1 MKKKIFVLDCTL
13 RDGGFALEDAMIN
26 GDKTKVFDRTTILNF
41 IKQIKRSK
49 IEFIEIGAIEISDYN
64 KKKFSIYKNLQEISK
79 LIPKNKSSKQMY
91 AALYRGPDTPSKDIP
106 KWNPSYCKYIRVII
120 RYSEMKKSLEF
131 CRMLS
136 EKGYDVFVQPMVTS
150 RYSLPELKTLIKECN
165 NFSAYALYIVDSYG
179 LMNSKDVLKL
189 FKIFDDGLNKK
200 IKIGFHGHNNL
211 NLAFSNA
218 ISIVEQNSNRSVI
231 IDSSIMGMGQG
242 AGNVQ
247 TELLI
252 SLLNIKKKYNFNCI
266 LNACEIIEEY
276 LKNNLWGYSVK
287 NLIPAINNTA
297 YKFSSFLRKKH
308 NLTYSE
314 INQILTKM
322 PEKYRNRY
330 TEKNAS
336 KTIKYLKKKN

>member
-1 MKKKIFVLDCTL
+1 
-13 RDGGFALEDAMIN
+13 
-26 GDKTKVFDRTTILNF
+26 
-41 IKQIKRSK
+41 
-49 IEFIEIGAIEISDYN
+49 
-64 KKKFSIYKNLQEISK
+64 
-79 LIPKNKSSKQMY
+79 
-91 AALYRGPDTPSKDIP
+91 
-106 KWNPSYCKYIRVII
+106 
-120 RYSEMKKSLEF
+120 
-131 CRMLS
+131 MLS

-150 RYSLPELKTLIKECN
+150 RYSLPELKILIKECN

-218 ISIVEQNSNRSVI
+218 ISIIEQNSNRSVI